1 MHRIV
6 SVEIVGCLLLALLL
20 LPGADA
26 HAQEY
31 TVGSV
36 KVAGNVS
43 METERILSRVR
54 SKVGDLFSEETA
66 NEDVGRIAALVGVA
80 SATYQWKLVDG
91 QIQITFVI
99 VEKDIVRSI
108 EFIGNKKISKK
119 ALRKRLGFLIRDY
132 FDLMSAESGRA
143 ALEEYYLKKGFAFV
157 EVKLESERLR
167 QGRVVYRIEEGPRV
181 KIHSVKFSGNKAI
194 KTGKLKGVIKSDN
207 KKWLLWL
214 KNYNEKAV
222 QKEVNKLQK
231 VYYRKGF
238 LNSSVTAE
246 PKFNEKR
253 SRVRIT
259 FVINEGPAFTVSKIN
274 VTGATRLTEEQI
286 RGRLKLKPGQ
296 VYNERKADLDVKRV
310 LQDYRQ
316 AGFIDTTVE
325 QRRRFVSENLVDV
338 ELQVSEGRRFRIGA
352 IEITGNT
359 QTQDKVIR
367 RLLDEYA
374 FQPGQWYDA
383 DAAPETGRGDLERD
397 IRYRALAESVAIR
410 PRGEPY
416 DCAADT
422 EVCTTDVEVK
432 VEEGKTGE
440 WNWGAGVSTDAGF
453 IGQIIYE
460 QRNFDISDPPKDF
473 GELVSVFWPT
483 EPGQPPRAFLGAG
496 QNMRISLEPGTELS
510 QYMVSFREPY
520 FKDRPVELGIM
531 GMSWERE
538 RESFE
543 EDRLKA
549 QLSFDQRYQKRYKE
563 RWLKSLGFRVENVQV
578 GSFDLDAPQEIRDE
592 KGDNLLAGIK
602 FGIGKDLTDDPFTPG
617 KGYIINASYEQLG
630 GDHTFG
636 ILGVTHRAFRTL
648 REDLLERRT
657 ILATKLHGSTMV
669 GDAPTFEKFYG
680 GGTGLYGIRGFE
692 YRGVSPRGLQTNV
705 ASPQRKDPI
714 GSDWIFLASSEVS
727 VPLVGEE
734 FAALFFVDTGAIDS
748 GNYRAAVGAGI
759 RLQIPRWFG
768 PVPMEFALA
777 LPVMKDDK
785 DDTEVFSFS
794 VGRLF

>member
-1 MHRIV
+1 M
-6 SVEIVGCLLLALLL
+6 SLEIVGCLLIALLL
-20 LPGADA
+20 LPAADA

-31 TVGSV
+31 PVGSV
-36 KVAGNVS
+36 KVTGNVS
-43 METERILSRVR
+43 METEKILSRVR
-54 SKVGDLFSEETA
+54 SKVGDLFNEETA

-80 SATYQWKLVDG
+80 SATYEWSLVDG
-91 QIQITFVI
+91 RIQITFVI

-108 EFIGNKKISKK
+108 EFIGNVRVSAK
-119 ALRKRLGFLIRDY
+119 ALRRRLGFLIRDY

-143 ALEEYYLKKGFAFV
+143 ALEDYYLKKGFAFV
-157 EVKLESERLR
+157 VVVLESERLR

-194 KTGKLKGVIKSDN
+194 KTGKLKGVIKTDN
-207 KKWLLWL
+207 KKWFLWL
-214 KNYNEKAV
+214 KNYNQKAV
-222 QKEVNKLQK
+222 QKDLTKLQK

-238 LNSSVTAE
+238 LNSSIGVE
-246 PKFNEKR
+246 REFNEAK
-253 SRVRIT
+253 SRVRLT
-259 FVINEGPAFTVSKIN
+259 FVIAEGPAFTVNRIN
-274 VTGATRLTEEQI
+274 VTGATRLSEEQI
-286 RGRLKLKPGQ
+286 RSRLRLEPGQ
-296 VYNERKADLDVKRV
+296 VYNDKRANLDVKRV
-310 LQDYRQ
+310 LSAYRE
-316 AGFIDTTVE
+316 AGFVDATVQ
-325 QRRRFVSENLVDV
+325 QRRRFVSEDSVDV
-338 ELQVSEGRRFRIGA
+338 ELQISEGERFRIGA

-367 RLLDEYA
+367 RILDEYA
-374 FQPGQWYDA
+374 FQPGRWYDA

-416 DCAADT
+416 NCVPAK

-440 WNWGAGVSTDAGF
+440 WNWGAGISTDAGF

-496 QNMRISLEPGTELS
+496 QNMRIALEPGTELS

-520 FKDRPVELGIM
+520 FRDRPIELGIM
-531 GMSWERE
+531 GLSWERE

-543 EDRLKA
+543 EGRLKA
-549 QLSFDQRYQKRYKE
+549 QFGFDQRYQKRYRE
-563 RWLKSLGFRVENVQV
+563 RWLKSIGFRAENVHV
-578 GSFDLDAPQEIRDE
+578 GSFDLDAPREIRNE

-617 KGYIINASYEQLG
+617 KGYIINASYEQLS

-636 ILGVTHRAFRTL
+636 ILGVTHRMFRTL

-657 ILATKLHGSTMV
+657 ILATKLHGSTVV

-692 YRGVSPRGLQTNV
+692 YRGVSTRGLQTNV
-705 ASPQRKDPI
+705 ANPQRKDPI

-748 GNYRAAVGAGI
+748 GNYRAAVGAGVRI
-759 RLQIPRWFG
+759 QIPRWFG

-777 LPVMKDDK
+777 LPVMKDDE